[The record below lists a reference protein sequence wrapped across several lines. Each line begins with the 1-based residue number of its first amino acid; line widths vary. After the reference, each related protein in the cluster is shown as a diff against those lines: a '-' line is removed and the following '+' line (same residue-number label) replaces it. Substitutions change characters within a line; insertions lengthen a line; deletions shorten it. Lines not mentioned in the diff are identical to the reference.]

1 MKKMVGTRTIKAVVA
16 IATVFA
22 MLLTSLS
29 IVCMAEAEDI
39 SATFDETNSKFV
51 VSGEVEGLN
60 GKQVTIMVL
69 KPGSESYTSDSDIL
83 YIDQKAADGDTYS
96 FDVPAA
102 GIEAGQTAIA
112 KVGGV
117 GATPLSTIL
126 KNESTQPEEDETAK
140 EAAEGLKDA
149 VKATIALEDAVTP
162 LSTEA
167 PEGYTAV
174 WTASQ
179 DGIINAAGKI
189 QLPSKAK
196 YPDGLDVTL
205 TVTVSENDGD
215 GVATETKTVHL
226 DPVTYAD
233 LNSNDSIDMNDRL
246 GVANGFLGLKTLT
259 DSELYLVDVN
269 GDGKLNVLDLD
280 LIGQKFMSQITAF
293 PVEE

>member
-226 DPVTYAD
+226 DPVTYGD
-233 LNSNDSIDMNDRL
+233 LNNNLTVELDDQLSATFHFL
-246 GVANGFLGLKTLT
+246 GVDQLT
-259 DSELYLVDVN
+259 DSQLYIVDVN
-269 GDGKLNVLDLD
+269 GDGKVNIVDLD
-280 LIGQKFMSQITAF
+280 LIAKRAKMQIDVF
-293 PVEE
+293 PVE

>member
-102 GIEAGQTAIA
+102 
-112 KVGGV
+112 
-117 GATPLSTIL
+117 LSTIL

-205 TVTVSENDGD
+205 TVTVSENDGE

-233 LNSNDSIDMNDRL
+233 LNNNLTVELDDQLS
-246 GVANGFLGLKTLT
+246 ATFHFLGIDQLT
-259 DSELYLVDVN
+259 DSQLYIVDVN
-269 GDGKLNVLDLD
+269 GDGKVNVVDLD
-280 LIGQKFMSQITAF
+280 LIAKRAKQQIDVF
-293 PVEE
+293 PVE

>member
-149 VKATIALEDAVTP
+149 VKATMALEDAVTP

-205 TVTVSENDGD
+205 TVTVSENDGE

-233 LNSNDSIDMNDRL
+233 LNNNLTVELDDQLSATFHFL
-246 GVANGFLGLKTLT
+246 GVDQLT
-259 DSELYLVDVN
+259 DSQLYIVDVN
-269 GDGKLNVLDLD
+269 GDGKVNVVDLD
-280 LIGQKFMSQITAF
+280 LIAKRAKQQIDVF
-293 PVEE
+293 PVE